1 MTSKYSGMTN
11 LQGAIMAMADVKKN
25 PLTNMQ
31 GAQRAVSTTNRN
43 NRSSKRGSAGYGW
56 YRGTAPM
63 TAQESMKRYE
73 EMKNRWRPGPE
84 IRPSLRYNPYGN
96 GPNSY

>member
-1 MTSKYSGMTN
+1 MTSKYSGITN

-25 PLTNMQ
+25 PFTNMQ

-43 NRSSKRGSAGYGW
+43 NRSSKRGSAGYGR

-63 TAQESMKRYE
+63 TAQESMKRLLE
-73 EMKNRWRPGPE
+73 E
-84 IRPSLRYNPYGN
+84 YGVQ
-96 GPNSY
+96 SREQCLQALKKEE